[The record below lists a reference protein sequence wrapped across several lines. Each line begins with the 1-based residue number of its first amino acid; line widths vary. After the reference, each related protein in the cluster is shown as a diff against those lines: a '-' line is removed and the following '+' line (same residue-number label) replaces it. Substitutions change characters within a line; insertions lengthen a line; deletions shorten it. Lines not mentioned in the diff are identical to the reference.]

1 VAIPMPV
8 GQNLEGYSYAAVV
21 YDPNESWFFKIV
33 YFFGRRHISVFSSEN
48 GVWTTLTLYLPE
60 DIIASSWIQKSVYLN
75 GSIYLLSRLGHLAK
89 IRVDLQENVSG
100 QAEPISLTPYYLFT

>member
-1 VAIPMPV
+1 MVF
-8 GQNLEGYSYAAVV
+8 QNCIFL
-21 YDPNESWFFKIV
+21 
-33 YFFGRRHISVFSSEN
+33 GRRHINVFSSEN
-48 GVWTTLTLYLPE
+48 GVWTTLTLYLLE

-75 GSIYLLSRLGHLAK
+75 GSIYLLSRLGHMAK